1 MDFLSEHG
9 LPVALTPLLYKRL
22 HDSAIDALCE
32 NPYLLC
38 DPYYDVDFKLAD
50 GLAMELGLS
59 LLSDDARGR
68 GHSVYADLQPEQR
81 PHVHPGGEAVVRGV
95 PCC

>member
-1 MDFLSEHG
+1 MRLLMDFLSEHG

-38 DPYYDVDFKLAD
+38 DHTMMWISSWRTVWRW
-50 GLAMELGLS
+50 S
-59 LLSDDARGR
+59 LDCR
-68 GHSVYADLQPEQR
+68 
-81 PHVHPGGEAVVRGV
+81 
-95 PCC
+95 C

>member
-38 DPYYDVDFKLAD
+38 DPY
-50 GLAMELGLS
+50 
-59 LLSDDARGR
+59 
-68 GHSVYADLQPEQR
+68 
-81 PHVHPGGEAVVRGV
+81 
-95 PCC
+95 